1 MKNIFICTDGTWNT
15 LTQEHN
21 GVFSPTNVAIMSR
34 IILSND
40 KQLVYYD
47 EGVGT
52 GDWCDKIIGGA
63 TGAGLD
69 ENIKQAYRFIVDH
82 YQAGDNIILFGFSRG
97 AYTARSLAGLIVKAG
112 ILRKK
117 YIGSV
122 DKVFKSY
129 RKQHDLIK
137 AYVENY
143 CHPESQKIFF
153 LGVWDTVSALG
164 LPLFNFSTKRRYK
177 FHDTKLS
184 PDIEHAYH
192 AVAID
197 EKRITFP
204 VILWDGDTI
213 TNRKTAEQIA
223 FAGVHCNIGGGYAK
237 KGLSD
242 TTLDW
247 MIKKMQ
253 CVTPGLSLDTNYITN
268 KIRPNLRCK
277 LYNSAIGLY
286 SLSRVFPKI
295 RKKVRNIKKHPSV
308 CKRFNN
314 KSTKYNPKNVTCP

>member
-1 MKNIFICTDGTWNT
+1 MKNLIVCTDGTWNT
-15 LTQEHN
+15 LTQKHD

-34 IILSND
+34 IILSNN

-52 GDWCDKIIGGA
+52 GDWCDRVMGGV
-63 TGAGLD
+63 TGDGLN
-69 ENIKQAYRFIVDH
+69 ENIKQAYRFIVDN
-82 YQAGDNIILFGFSRG
+82 YQTGDNIILFGFSRG

-117 YIGSV
+117 YISSV

-129 RKQHDLIK
+129 RKQQDLTE
-137 AYVENY
+137 YSENY
-143 CHPESQKIFF
+143 CHPNSQEIFF
-153 LGVWDTVSALG
+153 IGVWDTVSALG
-164 LPLFNFSTKRRYK
+164 IPVFNFMTKRRYK

-184 PDIEHAYH
+184 RKIKNAYH

-204 VILWDGDTI
+204 VILWNNKTLIG
-213 TNRKTAEQIA
+213 RKTVEQVC

-247 MIKKMQ
+247 MIGKIQKAL
-253 CVTPGLSLDTNYITN
+253 PSLGFDKAYIAN
-268 KIRPNLRCK
+268 NIKPDEHCK
-277 LYNSAIGLY
+277 LYNSAVGLY
-286 SLSRVFPKI
+286 SLSRIFPKV
-295 RKKVRNIKKHPSV
+295 RKVHYIKKHNSV

-314 KSTKYNPKNVTCP
+314 KATKYNPENVICP